1 MRVETIIMFKNPETG
16 SITHEDQE
24 SSGLEF
30 REIMRNSNN
39 EAVYLMRGEESKVS
53 DYLSRHAGEA
63 YEISEIAAKTEYDTV
78 FPIKKIP
85 CQHCNGTGFDTIQEF
100 TEVRPW
106 K

>member
-1 MRVETIIMFKNPETG
+1 MKVEKIIMFKNPQTG

-24 SSGLEF
+24 ISGLKF
-30 REIMRNSNN
+30 REIVRNSNN
-39 EAVYLMRGEESKVS
+39 DAVYLIRGEASKVS

-63 YEISEIAAKTEYDTV
+63 SEMSEIAAKTEYDTV

-85 CQHCNGTGFDTIQEF
+85 CQHCNGTGFDRVQEF
-100 TEVRPW
+100 MEAKIW